1 MLNKNGINNEESFLR
16 YNMLFRQTLM
26 NEACDIL
33 SLEHSK
39 EMIHISTTG
48 KSLPEEGWVDVNN
61 GRNMQTISKVQ

>member
-1 MLNKNGINNEESFLR
+1 VLNKNGINNEESFLR

-48 KSLPEEGWVDVNN
+48 KSLPEEG
-61 GRNMQTISKVQ
+61 